1 MSDNGITNSFEAMK
15 EELDAAGYGIRL
27 QVRASYIT
35 LPFDK
40 NVWIGSVTI
49 NSLENNTDEL
59 IRYAY
64 AHLQREKA
72 YQAMRELLEEM
83 VGDFKPLP
91 EYQDSLSYWRNKAG
105 RLLESMKG

>member
-64 AHLQREKA
+64 AHLQREKQFA
-72 YQAMRELLEEM
+72 AMRELLIGILDCIEATGEQ
-83 VGDFKPLP
+83 
-91 EYQDSLSYWRNKAG
+91 EKAMIETAKA
-105 RLLESMKG
+105 LLESLPEEGE